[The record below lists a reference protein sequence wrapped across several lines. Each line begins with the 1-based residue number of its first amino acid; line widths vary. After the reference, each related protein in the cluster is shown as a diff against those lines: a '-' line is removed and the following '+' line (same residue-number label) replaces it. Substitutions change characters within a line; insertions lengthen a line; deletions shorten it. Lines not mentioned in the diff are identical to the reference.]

1 MKSPFEL
8 TLKEVLKH
16 FKETVVK
23 FFFISITIIL
33 QRLTDL
39 FFELISGKV
48 IIPIIFFVLA
58 RDIQIQGLEGVFADV
73 MQLGIGGV
81 ASAGVL
87 FYKYKKDTKNGG

>member
-1 MKSPFEL
+1 MSPFEL

-16 FKETVVK
+16 FKETLVK

-48 IIPIIFFVLA
+48 VIPIIFFVLA
-58 RDIQIQGLEGVFADV
+58 SNIQIQGLEGVFADV
-73 MQLGIGGV
+73 MQLGVGGV

-87 FYKYKKDTKNGG
+87 FYKYKKDAKNGG